1 MQDAVHNSALLIA
14 SSASVLKLHPEGSEN
29 SGESLLDGVCAM
41 LQDMTPMTFALPAR
55 RHIPGT
61 TSVPDRA
68 PLDAIKALTPPRIT
82 VDSWRDAPAYA
93 YGLHLHAHGYFW
105 EAHEVW
111 EAVWL
116 ATAPNSQERHLL
128 AGLIQLANAC
138 LKLEMVQPKAALR
151 LLQASQDHLAECRSG
166 ALLGLDPA
174 ALVHDIAAFAH
185 QVAVLDDEQELLA
198 LIAQRPKPAL
208 AGAHSTAPD

>member
-1 MQDAVHNSALLIA
+1 MMF
-14 SSASVLKLHPEGSEN
+14 P
-29 SGESLLDGVCAM
+29 
-41 LQDMTPMTFALPAR
+41 LPGQ

-61 TSVPDRA
+61 TSVPDRV
-68 PLDAIKALTPPRIT
+68 PLEAAKALTPPRVT
-82 VDSWRDAPAYA
+82 AGNWHDAPAYA
-93 YGLHLHAHGYFW
+93 YGLQLHAHGYYW

-138 LKLEMVQPKAALR
+138 LKLEMVQPKAAVR
-151 LLQASQDHLAECRSG
+151 LLQASQDHLDECRSG

-174 ALVHDIAAFAH
+174 ALTQDIAAFAH
-185 QVAVLDDEQELLA
+185 QLA
-198 LIAQRPKPAL
+198 DLGDAPDLATLIAQRPKPAL
-208 AGAHSTAPD
+208 AGAHSTAPE